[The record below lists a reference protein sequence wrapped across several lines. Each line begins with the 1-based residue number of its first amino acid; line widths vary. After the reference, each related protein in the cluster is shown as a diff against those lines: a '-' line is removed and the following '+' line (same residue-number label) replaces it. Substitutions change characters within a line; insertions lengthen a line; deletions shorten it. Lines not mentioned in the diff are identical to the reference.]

1 MKIAIVVPGRF
12 HAFDLAR
19 ALIARGHEV
28 KVFTGYPRWAAR
40 RFGLDAQNISSCWP
54 VGVLE
59 RAAVRMRLK
68 PKLEPLLQTA
78 FGKWAAREIG
88 RESWDVV
95 HEFSGVGEEVIR
107 ANAGKTRHL
116 LLRGSAHIRTQAE
129 ILAQEA
135 ARTGVNLAQPS
146 SWIIRREER
155 EYLAADSIVVLSSF
169 AFDTFRQRGV
179 SAEKLLLLPLG
190 VDTQAFQLS
199 AESIERRCQR
209 ILSGAPL
216 TVLTTGNVS
225 FQKGLYD
232 FAKIA
237 RALDGRLRFRW
248 IGAVRPEAKRLIA
261 TLPECVELV
270 PHQPQF
276 RLPAFYAEADLFLL
290 PTIHDGYALVLA
302 QAQANSLPLL
312 TTANC
317 SGPDIVHEGKTGWVL
332 PIRSPERFI
341 ERLLWCDT
349 HREELARM
357 VREIAGKFRPRDWSD
372 VAADFE
378 RLCSSPAVGRAGR

>member
-19 ALIARGHEV
+19 ALIARGHKV
-28 KVFTGYPRWAAR
+28 KVFTNYPQWTSR
-40 RFGLDAQNISSCWP
+40 RFGLDPQNVSSCWP

-59 RAAVRMRLK
+59 RAAVRMRLR
-68 PKLEPLLQTA
+68 PKLEPFLQAA
-78 FGKWAAREIG
+78 FGKWAACEVG

-95 HEFSGVGEEVIR
+95 HEFSGVGEEVIQ
-107 ANAGKTRHL
+107 ATAKKTRHL

-155 EYLAADSIVVLSSF
+155 EYQAADSIVVLSSF
-169 AFDTFRQRGV
+169 AWQTFRDRGV
-179 SAEKLLLLPLG
+179 PAQKLLLLPLG
-190 VDTQAFQLS
+190 VDTQIFQLS
-199 AESIERRCQR
+199 AELIERRCRR

-216 TVLTTGNVS
+216 AVLTTGNVS

-232 FAKIA
+232 FSKITS
-237 RALDGRLRFRW
+237 ALDGRFRFRW

-261 TLPECVELV
+261 SLPKCAELV

-276 RLPAFYAEADLFLL
+276 SLPAFYAEADLFLL
-290 PTIHDGYALVLA
+290 PTIHDGYALVLT

-312 TTANC
+312 TTTNC
-317 SGPDIVHEGKTGWVL
+317 SGPDIIHEGKTGWVL
-332 PIRSPERFI
+332 PIRNPERFI

-349 HREELARM
+349 HREELAQM
-357 VREIAGKFRPRDWSD
+357 VREIADKFRPRDWSD

-378 RLCSSPAVGRAGR
+378 SLCAAAVAA